1 MSYERH
7 LTVSEAGLDGM
18 DAALAWAVQAA
29 DREFGSRPSRVELCA
44 SYALTDDDGTEE
56 RWTAAVS
63 GLVPAP
69 EAAP

>member
-44 SYALTDDDGTEE
+44 SYALTDDGTRET
-56 RWTAAVS
+56 WTAAVS

-69 EAAP
+69 EVAP